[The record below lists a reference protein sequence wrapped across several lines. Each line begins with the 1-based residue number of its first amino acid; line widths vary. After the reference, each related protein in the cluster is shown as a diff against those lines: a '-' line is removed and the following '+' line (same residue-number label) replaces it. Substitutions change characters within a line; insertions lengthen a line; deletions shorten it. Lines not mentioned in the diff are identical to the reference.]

1 MAYLLLN
8 TALETVDDIDNYD
21 SMIWTDRYYAAGDF
35 SLYLA
40 ASTAAVA
47 KYVKDFYIWSDE
59 SDELMIVET
68 SEIKESEEGG
78 EFLTVTG
85 RSFTSILSRRII
97 WGQVTLQGNFQ
108 AAIKRLMNENV
119 LNPADA
125 SRKIPNLTFKD
136 STDPAITSL
145 TIDEQFLGTN
155 LYETIAALCKIRN
168 VGFRITGT
176 EGAFV
181 FELYMGKD
189 RSFNQLANPQVSF
202 SPDMD
207 NLTSSRYLH
216 SKETLKTVS
225 LVGGE
230 GQWPAKIFAVTP
242 LASGAGS
249 GLNRRESYVESG
261 TSPKSG
267 DVEMTPEEYQ
277 RVLVEKGRFDLLNNR
292 ETMTFDGEIEMT
304 ASDVYNVN
312 FFMGDILSMANEF
325 GIESTSRVVEFIRSK
340 SPTGNAAY
348 PTMESVTL

>member
-1 MAYLLLN
+1 VAYLLLN
-8 TALETVDDIDNYD
+8 TSFETVADIDNYD
-21 SMIWTDRYYAAGDF
+21 SMIWTDRYYACGDF

-47 KYVKDFYIWSDE
+47 TYVKDYYIWTDE
-59 SDELMIVET
+59 SNELMIVET
-68 SEIKESEEGG
+68 SEIKESQDGG

-85 RSFTSILSRRII
+85 RSVTSILDRRII

-108 AAIKRLMNENV
+108 TAIKKLMNENAI
-119 LNPADA
+119 NPTDA
-125 SRKIPNLTFKD
+125 SRKIPGLTFKD
-136 STDPAITSL
+136 STDPAITGL

-155 LYETIAALCKIRN
+155 LYSTIAALCKIRN

-189 RSFNQLANPQVSF
+189 RSFNQLANPQISF

-216 SKETLKTVS
+216 SKETLRTLS

-230 GQWPAKIFAVTP
+230 GEWPSKTFAVTTVS
-242 LASGAGS
+242 AGAGS
-249 GLNRRESYVESG
+249 GLNRRELYTESG
-261 TSPKSG
+261 TSSKNG
-267 DVEMTPEEYQ
+267 DVQLTPEEYNN
-277 RVLVEKGRFDLLNNR
+277 LLIEKGRFDLLNNR

-304 ASDVYNVN
+304 DSHEYNVD
-312 FFMGDILSMANEF
+312 FFMGDILQMANEY

-340 SPTGNAAY
+340 SPTGTAAY
-348 PTMESVTL
+348 PTLESVTL